1 MKHSWHWMRT
11 LLTLTLVLTLC
22 GLTPAAV
29 LDVGYAESAAE
40 GTTTAAAYG
49 MATADDVIVRK
60 QPSTSANYWF
70 RINTGFVCEILDT
83 VVRGDTTWYKVNST
97 HPTPNGRTY
106 IGYVRASFFRPL
118 TAEET
123 EAYLAGGRVNV
134 TATPAPAQ
142 TPALTLQPSADDALV
157 TATPA
162 NGSDFPFDTSIMG
175 GTTSTPLV
183 SMITPT
189 PTNSQ
194 VTYGTGEITA
204 SGTNFRVAP
213 SLSAGVIGKLNSGT
227 VVTLLAIPDTID
239 ENHWYQIRYNG
250 QEGYIQSNFIR
261 VLTAAVT
268 ATPQPSVYGTVKL
281 LYDSANLRDAPNG
294 TTRALWQG
302 KGSTLSVAGVSQDK
316 GGFTW
321 YPVYYGTD
329 NTIYYVRSDVV
340 EYTAGSGVINTPTPT
355 PASGSAYGY
364 VITTAAGVNLRL
376 SAGGEVIVQVPRNV
390 VLTCIGAPVQT
401 SGSSYLW
408 YYVRYNNLAGYIR
421 GDFVRVCDQNGNP
434 LGEATAAPSVT
445 ATPVVYSGYVKLT
458 KTGVNLRVS
467 PAGRSQGQ
475 YDIGLILPIAG
486 ATVSSGRY
494 QWFCVRTPDGKTGYV
509 RSDCAVPCDLNGN
522 QVTVTPTPAP
532 TTTTSIS
539 TYGYIQITK
548 PSTNLRRTIG
558 GETIHQLAKESVW
571 PLIGTVITTNGVTWY
586 PVSADGYTGFV
597 RGDCAYK
604 LSATQEAS
612 YLAGKGIPKE
622 TPAPTGSI
630 QQTSYVQ
637 TTLDYVNLRQTASRD
652 SKSVAKVRTGTVM
665 AFNATTTAGTSTWY
679 RVVYNSTEVW
689 VLGSCVKVMTQ
700 AEYQEWLNKNPGAAT
715 PQPDA
720 AKGYIVTTRNGV
732 NIRATANGS
741 SILTRVNKGTVLPYY
756 AENIKAGSYTWY
768 LIRLSNGTEGYIRS
782 DMVSKSNNNGGVLPT
797 ATPAPTGSPTAKP
810 SATYTTLRLGSTGD
824 AVTRLV
830 QELIN
835 QGYYTGS
842 VTNVYTSAV
851 QAAVRAFQSAKGL
864 TVDGI
869 AGKQTQHALFGTVEP
884 GADDY
889 TDYTFQFYPAEK
901 IDWYTGGIQQL
912 WAKGA
917 SYKIYD
923 VRTGIVWWARR
934 WAGYS
939 HADIEPV
946 TAADTARLCQIY
958 GVNNAQEIWDKNLW
972 QRRPCLI
979 TIGNRTF
986 ACSLFGM
993 PHNPDGDTI
1002 PDNNMTGQ
1010 ICMHFTNS
1018 KGHESGKVDTYHQQ
1032 AIEYAWQNCPAGH
1045 K

>member
-29 LDVGYAESAAE
+29 PNVGYAESAAE

-123 EAYLAGGRVNV
+123 EAYLASGRVNV

-162 NGSDFPFDTSIMG
+162 SGSDFPFDTSIMG

-434 LGEATAAPSVT
+434 LGEATAAPSDT

-652 SKSVAKVRTGTVM
+652 SKSVAKVRTGTVL

-720 AKGYIVTTRNGV
+720 AKGYIVTTRDGV

-741 SILTRVNKGTVLPYY
+741 NILTRVKKGTVLPYY
-756 AENIKAGSYTWY
+756 TENIKAGSYTWY

-782 DMVSKSNNNGGVLPT
+782 DMVSKSNNNGGPLPT
-797 ATPAPTGSPTAKP
+797 ATPAPTGSPATKP

-889 TDYTFQFYPAEK
+889 TDYNFQFYPAEK

-1032 AIEYAWQNCPAGH
+1032 AIEYAWQNCPAGR

>member
-652 SKSVAKVRTGTVM
+652 SKSVAKVRTGTVL

-720 AKGYIVTTRNGV
+720 AKGYIVTTRDGV

-741 SILTRVNKGTVLPYY
+741 SILTRVKKGTVLPYY
-756 AENIKAGSYTWY
+756 TENIKAGSYTWY

-782 DMVSKSNNNGGVLPT
+782 DMVSKSNNNGGTLPT
-797 ATPAPTGSPTAKP
+797 ATPAPTGSPATKP

-851 QAAVRAFQSAKGL
+851 RAAVRAFQSAKGL

-889 TDYTFQFYPAEK
+889 TDYNFQFYPAEK

-1032 AIEYAWQNCPAGH
+1032 AIEYAWQNCPAGR

>member
-321 YPVYYGTD
+321 YPVYYGTE

-539 TYGYIQITK
+539 TYGYIQIIK

-652 SKSVAKVRTGTVM
+652 SKSVAKVRTGTVL

-720 AKGYIVTTRNGV
+720 AKGYIVTTRDGV

-741 SILTRVNKGTVLPYY
+741 NILTRVKKGTVLPYY
-756 AENIKAGSYTWY
+756 TENIKAGSYTWY

-782 DMVSKSNNNGGVLPT
+782 DMVSKSNNNGGTLPT
-797 ATPAPTGSPTAKP
+797 ATPAPSGSPTTKP

-851 QAAVRAFQSAKGL
+851 RAAVRAFQSAKGL

-889 TDYTFQFYPAEK
+889 TDYNFQFYPAEK

-923 VRTGIVWWARR
+923 VKTGIVWWARR

>member
-29 LDVGYAESAAE
+29 PNVGYAESAAE
-40 GTTTAAAYG
+40 GTTAAAAYG

-162 NGSDFPFDTSIMG
+162 SGSDFPFDTSIMG

-183 SMITPT
+183 SLITPT
-189 PTNSQ
+189 PTTSQ

-227 VVTLLAIPDTID
+227 VVTLLTIPDTID

-268 ATPQPSVYGTVKL
+268 ATPQPSAYGTVKL

-302 KGSTLSVAGVSQDK
+302 KGSTLSVAGISQDK

-329 NTIYYVRSDVV
+329 NTVYYVRSDVV

-558 GETIHQLAKESVW
+558 GETIHQLANESVW

-630 QQTSYVQ
+630 QQTNYVQ

-652 SKSVAKVRTGTVM
+652 SKSVAKVRTGTVL

-782 DMVSKSNNNGGVLPT
+782 DMVSKSNNNGGALPT
-797 ATPAPTGSPTAKP
+797 ATPAPSSSPTTKP

>member
-434 LGEATAAPSVT
+434 LGEATAAPSDT

-586 PVSADGYTGFV
+586 PVSADGYMGFV

-652 SKSVAKVRTGTVM
+652 SKSVAKVRTGTVL

-720 AKGYIVTTRNGV
+720 AKGYIVTTRDGV

-741 SILTRVNKGTVLPYY
+741 NILTRVKKGTVLPYY
-756 AENIKAGSYTWY
+756 TENIKAGSYTWY

-782 DMVSKSNNNGGVLPT
+782 DMVSKSNNNGGTLPT
-797 ATPAPTGSPTAKP
+797 ATPAPSGSPTTKP

-851 QAAVRAFQSAKGL
+851 RAAVRAFQSAKGL

-889 TDYTFQFYPAEK
+889 TDYNFQFYPAEK

-923 VRTGIVWWARR
+923 VKTGIVWWARR

>member
-29 LDVGYAESAAE
+29 PDVGYAESAAE

-123 EAYLAGGRVNV
+123 EAYLASGRVNV

-434 LGEATAAPSVT
+434 LGEATAAPSDT

-652 SKSVAKVRTGTVM
+652 SKSVAKVRTGTVL

-689 VLGSCVKVMTQ
+689 VLGRCVKVMTQ

-720 AKGYIVTTRNGV
+720 AKGYIVTTRDGV

-741 SILTRVNKGTVLPYY
+741 RILTRVNKGTVLPYY

-782 DMVSKSNNNGGVLPT
+782 DMVSKSNNNGGTLPT
-797 ATPAPTGSPTAKP
+797 ATPAPTGSPATKP

-889 TDYTFQFYPAEK
+889 TDYNFQFYPAEK

>member
-29 LDVGYAESAAE
+29 PDVGYAESAAE
-40 GTTTAAAYG
+40 GTTAAAAYG

-123 EAYLAGGRVNV
+123 EAYLASGRVNV

-162 NGSDFPFDTSIMG
+162 GGSDFPFDTSIMG

-189 PTNSQ
+189 PTTSQ
-194 VTYGTGEITA
+194 ATYGTGEITA

-227 VVTLLAIPDTID
+227 VVTLLTIPDTID

-250 QEGYIQSNFIR
+250 QEGYVQSNFIR

-329 NTIYYVRSDVV
+329 NTVYYVRSDVV

-376 SAGGEVIVQVPRNV
+376 SAGGEVIVQIPRNV

-445 ATPVVYSGYVKLT
+445 VTPVVYSGYVKLT

-558 GETIHQLAKESVW
+558 GETIHQLANESVW

-630 QQTSYVQ
+630 QQTNYVQ

-652 SKSVAKVRTGTVM
+652 SKSVAKVRTGTVL

-720 AKGYIVTTRNGV
+720 AKGYIVTTRDGV

-768 LIRLSNGTEGYIRS
+768 LIRLSNGKEGYIRS
-782 DMVSKSNNNGGVLPT
+782 DMVSKSNNNGGALPT

>member
-29 LDVGYAESAAE
+29 PNVGYAESAAE
-40 GTTTAAAYG
+40 GTTAAYG

-83 VVRGDTTWYKVNST
+83 VVRSDTTWYKVNST

-123 EAYLAGGRVNV
+123 EAYLASGRVNV

-162 NGSDFPFDTSIMG
+162 SGSDFPFDTSIMG

-227 VVTLLAIPDTID
+227 VVTLLTIPDTID

-294 TTRALWQG
+294 MTRALWQG

-329 NTIYYVRSDVV
+329 NTVYYVRSDVV

-652 SKSVAKVRTGTVM
+652 SKSVAKVRTGTVL
-665 AFNATTTAGTSTWY
+665 AFNATTTAA
-679 RVVYNSTEVW
+679 RP
-689 VLGSCVKVMTQ
+689 L
-700 AEYQEWLNKNPGAAT
+700 
-715 PQPDA
+715 
-720 AKGYIVTTRNGV
+720 
-732 NIRATANGS
+732 
-741 SILTRVNKGTVLPYY
+741 
-756 AENIKAGSYTWY
+756 
-768 LIRLSNGTEGYIRS
+768 
-782 DMVSKSNNNGGVLPT
+782 
-797 ATPAPTGSPTAKP
+797 
-810 SATYTTLRLGSTGD
+810 
-824 AVTRLV
+824 
-830 QELIN
+830 
-835 QGYYTGS
+835 
-842 VTNVYTSAV
+842 
-851 QAAVRAFQSAKGL
+851 
-864 TVDGI
+864 GI
-869 AGKQTQHALFGTVEP
+869 ALSTTPRKCGC
-884 GADDY
+884 
-889 TDYTFQFYPAEK
+889 
-901 IDWYTGGIQQL
+901 
-912 WAKGA
+912 WAAA
-917 SYKIYD
+917 S
-923 VRTGIVWWARR
+923 R
-934 WAGYS
+934 
-939 HADIEPV
+939 
-946 TAADTARLCQIY
+946 
-958 GVNNAQEIWDKNLW
+958 
-972 QRRPCLI
+972 
-979 TIGNRTF
+979 
-986 ACSLFGM
+986 
-993 PHNPDGDTI
+993 
-1002 PDNNMTGQ
+1002 
-1010 ICMHFTNS
+1010 
-1018 KGHESGKVDTYHQQ
+1018 
-1032 AIEYAWQNCPAGH
+1032 
-1045 K
+1045 

>member
-29 LDVGYAESAAE
+29 PNVGYAESAAE

-123 EAYLAGGRVNV
+123 EAYLASGRVNV

-162 NGSDFPFDTSIMG
+162 SGSDFPFDTSIMG

-302 KGSTLSVAGVSQDK
+302 KGSTLSVARVSQDK

-434 LGEATAAPSVT
+434 LGEATAAPSDT

-652 SKSVAKVRTGTVM
+652 SKSVAKVRTGTVL

-720 AKGYIVTTRNGV
+720 AKGYIVTTRDGV

-741 SILTRVNKGTVLPYY
+741 NILTRVKKGTVLPYY
-756 AENIKAGSYTWY
+756 TENIKAGSYTWY

-782 DMVSKSNNNGGVLPT
+782 DMVSKSNNNGGTLPT
-797 ATPAPTGSPTAKP
+797 ATPAPTGSPATKP

-889 TDYTFQFYPAEK
+889 TDYNFQFYPAEK

>member
-29 LDVGYAESAAE
+29 PNVGYAESAAE

-162 NGSDFPFDTSIMG
+162 SGSDFPFDTSIMG

-183 SMITPT
+183 SLITPT
-189 PTNSQ
+189 PTTSQ

-227 VVTLLAIPDTID
+227 VVTLLTIPDTID

-539 TYGYIQITK
+539 TYGYIQIIK

-652 SKSVAKVRTGTVM
+652 SKSVAKVRTGTVL

-720 AKGYIVTTRNGV
+720 AKGYIVTTRDGV

-741 SILTRVNKGTVLPYY
+741 NILTRVKKGTVLPYY
-756 AENIKAGSYTWY
+756 TENIKAGSYTWY

-782 DMVSKSNNNGGVLPT
+782 DMVSKSNNNGGTLPT
-797 ATPAPTGSPTAKP
+797 ATPAPSGSPTTKP

-851 QAAVRAFQSAKGL
+851 RAAVRAFQSAKGL

-889 TDYTFQFYPAEK
+889 TDYNFQFYPAEK

-923 VRTGIVWWARR
+923 VKTGIVWWARR

-1010 ICMHFTNS
+1010 ICMLFPNS

>member
-29 LDVGYAESAAE
+29 PNVGYAESAAE

-123 EAYLAGGRVNV
+123 EAYLASGRVNV

-162 NGSDFPFDTSIMG
+162 SGSDFPFDTSIMG

-434 LGEATAAPSVT
+434 LGEATAAPSDT

-652 SKSVAKVRTGTVM
+652 SKSVAKVRTGTVL

-720 AKGYIVTTRNGV
+720 AKGYIVTTRDGV

-741 SILTRVNKGTVLPYY
+741 RILTRVNKGTVLPYY
-756 AENIKAGSYTWY
+756 TENIKAGSYTWY

-782 DMVSKSNNNGGVLPT
+782 DMVSKSNNNGGTLPT

-851 QAAVRAFQSAKGL
+851 RAAVRAFQSAKGL

-889 TDYTFQFYPAEK
+889 TDYNFQFYPAEK

-923 VRTGIVWWARR
+923 VKTGIVWWARR

>member
-302 KGSTLSVAGVSQDK
+302 KGSTLSVAGISQDK

-329 NTIYYVRSDVV
+329 NTVYYVRSDVV

-434 LGEATAAPSVT
+434 LGEATAAPSDT

-652 SKSVAKVRTGTVM
+652 SKSVAKVRTGTVL

-720 AKGYIVTTRNGV
+720 AKGYIVTTRDGV

-741 SILTRVNKGTVLPYY
+741 NILTRVKKGTVLPYY

-782 DMVSKSNNNGGVLPT
+782 DMVSKSNNNGGTLPT
-797 ATPAPTGSPTAKP
+797 ATPAPTGSPATKP

-889 TDYTFQFYPAEK
+889 TDYNFQFYPAEK

-1032 AIEYAWQNCPAGH
+1032 AIEYAWQNCPAGR

>member
-652 SKSVAKVRTGTVM
+652 SKSVAKVRTGTVL

-720 AKGYIVTTRNGV
+720 AKGYIVTTRDGV

-741 SILTRVNKGTVLPYY
+741 NILTRVKKGTVLPYY

-782 DMVSKSNNNGGVLPT
+782 DMVSKSNNNGGTLPT
-797 ATPAPTGSPTAKP
+797 ATPAPSGSPTTKP

-889 TDYTFQFYPAEK
+889 TDYNFQFYPAEK

>member
-652 SKSVAKVRTGTVM
+652 SKSVAKVRTGTVL

-720 AKGYIVTTRNGV
+720 AKGYIVTTRDGV

-741 SILTRVNKGTVLPYY
+741 SILTRVKKGTVLPYY
-756 AENIKAGSYTWY
+756 TENIKAGSYTWY

-782 DMVSKSNNNGGVLPT
+782 DMVSKSNNNGGTLPT
-797 ATPAPTGSPTAKP
+797 ATPAPSGSPTTKP

-835 QGYYTGS
+835 QGYYPGS

-851 QAAVRAFQSAKGL
+851 RAAVRAFQSAKGL

-889 TDYTFQFYPAEK
+889 TDYNFQFYPAEK

-923 VRTGIVWWARR
+923 VKTGIVWWARR

>member
-29 LDVGYAESAAE
+29 PNVGYAESAAE

-123 EAYLAGGRVNV
+123 EAYLASGRVNV

-162 NGSDFPFDTSIMG
+162 GGSDFPFDTSIMG

-183 SMITPT
+183 SLITPT
-189 PTNSQ
+189 PTTSQ

-227 VVTLLAIPDTID
+227 VVTLLTIPDTID

-329 NTIYYVRSDVV
+329 NTVYYVRSDVV

-522 QVTVTPTPAP
+522 QVTVTPTPTP

-558 GETIHQLAKESVW
+558 GETIHQLANESVW

-630 QQTSYVQ
+630 QQTNYVQ

-652 SKSVAKVRTGTVM
+652 SKSVAKVRTGTVL

-720 AKGYIVTTRNGV
+720 AKGYIVTTRDGV

-782 DMVSKSNNNGGVLPT
+782 DMVSKSNNNGGALPT
-797 ATPAPTGSPTAKP
+797 ATPAPSSSPTTKP

-1032 AIEYAWQNCPAGH
+1032 AIEYAWQNCPAGR

>member
-29 LDVGYAESAAE
+29 PNVGYAESAAE

-118 TAEET
+118 TAEKT
-123 EAYLAGGRVNV
+123 EAYLASGRVNV

-162 NGSDFPFDTSIMG
+162 SGSDFPFDTSIMG

-227 VVTLLAIPDTID
+227 VVTLLTIPDTID

-329 NTIYYVRSDVV
+329 NTVYYVRSDVV

-445 ATPVVYSGYVKLT
+445 ATPAVYSGYVKLT

-522 QVTVTPTPAP
+522 QVTVTPTPTP

-652 SKSVAKVRTGTVM
+652 SKSVAKVRTGTVL

-720 AKGYIVTTRNGV
+720 AKGYIVTTRDGV

-741 SILTRVNKGTVLPYY
+741 SILTRVKKGTVLPYY
-756 AENIKAGSYTWY
+756 TENIKAGSYTWY

-782 DMVSKSNNNGGVLPT
+782 DMVSKSNNNGGALPT

>member
-652 SKSVAKVRTGTVM
+652 SKSVAKVRTGTVL

-720 AKGYIVTTRNGV
+720 AKGYIVTTRDGV

-741 SILTRVNKGTVLPYY
+741 SILTRVKKGTVLPYY
-756 AENIKAGSYTWY
+756 TENIKAGSYTWY

-782 DMVSKSNNNGGVLPT
+782 DMVSKSNNNGGTLPT
-797 ATPAPTGSPTAKP
+797 ATPAPTGSPATKP

-851 QAAVRAFQSAKGL
+851 RAAVRAFQSAKGL
-864 TVDGI
+864 TMDGI

-889 TDYTFQFYPAEK
+889 TDYNFQFYPAEK

-923 VRTGIVWWARR
+923 VKTGIVWWARR
-934 WAGYS
+934 WAGSS

>member
-29 LDVGYAESAAE
+29 PDVGYAESAAE
-40 GTTTAAAYG
+40 GTTAAAAYG

-123 EAYLAGGRVNV
+123 EAYLASGRVNV

-162 NGSDFPFDTSIMG
+162 SGSDFPFDTSIMG

-183 SMITPT
+183 SVITPT
-189 PTNSQ
+189 PTTSQ

-227 VVTLLAIPDTID
+227 VVTLLTIPDTID

-250 QEGYIQSNFIR
+250 QEGYVQSNFIR

-268 ATPQPSVYGTVKL
+268 ATPQPSVYGTAKL

-329 NTIYYVRSDVV
+329 NTVYYVRSDVV
-340 EYTAGSGVINTPTPT
+340 EYTAGSGVVHTPTPT

-604 LSATQEAS
+604 LSGTQEAS

-652 SKSVAKVRTGTVM
+652 SKSVAKVRTGTVL

-720 AKGYIVTTRNGV
+720 AKGYIVTTRDGV

-756 AENIKAGSYTWY
+756 TENIKAGSYTWY

-782 DMVSKSNNNGGVLPT
+782 DMVSKSDNNGGTLPT

-889 TDYTFQFYPAEK
+889 TDYNFQFYPAEK

-923 VRTGIVWWARR
+923 VKTGIVWWARR
-934 WAGYS
+934 WAGSS

-958 GVNNAQEIWDKNLW
+958 GVSNAQEIWDKNLW

>member
-1 MKHSWHWMRT
+1 M
-11 LLTLTLVLTLC
+11 
-22 GLTPAAV
+22 
-29 LDVGYAESAAE
+29 
-40 GTTTAAAYG
+40 
-49 MATADDVIVRK
+49 
-60 QPSTSANYWF
+60 
-70 RINTGFVCEILDT
+70 
-83 VVRGDTTWYKVNST
+83 
-97 HPTPNGRTY
+97 
-106 IGYVRASFFRPL
+106 
-118 TAEET
+118 
-123 EAYLAGGRVNV
+123 
-134 TATPAPAQ
+134 
-142 TPALTLQPSADDALV
+142 
-157 TATPA
+157 
-162 NGSDFPFDTSIMG
+162 
-175 GTTSTPLV
+175 
-183 SMITPT
+183 
-189 PTNSQ
+189 
-194 VTYGTGEITA
+194 
-204 SGTNFRVAP
+204 
-213 SLSAGVIGKLNSGT
+213 
-227 VVTLLAIPDTID
+227 
-239 ENHWYQIRYNG
+239 
-250 QEGYIQSNFIR
+250 
-261 VLTAAVT
+261 
-268 ATPQPSVYGTVKL
+268 
-281 LYDSANLRDAPNG
+281 
-294 TTRALWQG
+294 
-302 KGSTLSVAGVSQDK
+302 
-316 GGFTW
+316 
-321 YPVYYGTD
+321 
-329 NTIYYVRSDVV
+329 
-340 EYTAGSGVINTPTPT
+340 
-355 PASGSAYGY
+355 
-364 VITTAAGVNLRL
+364 
-376 SAGGEVIVQVPRNV
+376 
-390 VLTCIGAPVQT
+390 
-401 SGSSYLW
+401 
-408 YYVRYNNLAGYIR
+408 
-421 GDFVRVCDQNGNP
+421 
-434 LGEATAAPSVT
+434 
-445 ATPVVYSGYVKLT
+445 
-458 KTGVNLRVS
+458 
-467 PAGRSQGQ
+467 
-475 YDIGLILPIAG
+475 
-486 ATVSSGRY
+486 
-494 QWFCVRTPDGKTGYV
+494 
-509 RSDCAVPCDLNGN
+509 
-522 QVTVTPTPAP
+522 
-532 TTTTSIS
+532 
-539 TYGYIQITK
+539 
-548 PSTNLRRTIG
+548 
-558 GETIHQLAKESVW
+558 
-571 PLIGTVITTNGVTWY
+571 TWY

-652 SKSVAKVRTGTVM
+652 SKAVAKVRTGTVL

-720 AKGYIVTTRNGV
+720 AKGYIVTTRDGV

-741 SILTRVNKGTVLPYY
+741 NILTRVNKGTVLPYY

-782 DMVSKSNNNGGVLPT
+782 DMVSKSNNNGGTLPI
-797 ATPAPTGSPTAKP
+797 ATPAPTGSPATKP

-889 TDYTFQFYPAEK
+889 TDYNFQFYPAEK

>member
-29 LDVGYAESAAE
+29 PNVGYAESAAE
-40 GTTTAAAYG
+40 GTTAAAAYG

-83 VVRGDTTWYKVNST
+83 VVRGNTTWYKVNST

-123 EAYLAGGRVNV
+123 EAYLASGRVNV

-162 NGSDFPFDTSIMG
+162 SGSDFPFDTSIMG

-227 VVTLLAIPDTID
+227 VVTLLTIPDTID

-329 NTIYYVRSDVV
+329 NTVYYVRSDVV

-637 TTLDYVNLRQTASRD
+637 TTLDYVNLRQTA
-652 SKSVAKVRTGTVM
+652 
-665 AFNATTTAGTSTWY
+665 
-679 RVVYNSTEVW
+679 
-689 VLGSCVKVMTQ
+689 
-700 AEYQEWLNKNPGAAT
+700 
-715 PQPDA
+715 
-720 AKGYIVTTRNGV
+720 
-732 NIRATANGS
+732 ATAS
-741 SILTRVNKGTVLPYY
+741 LSRRCARARCWRSMPRPRRARPLGT
-756 AENIKAGSYTWY
+756 A
-768 LIRLSNGTEGYIRS
+768 LST
-782 DMVSKSNNNGGVLPT
+782 
-797 ATPAPTGSPTAKP
+797 TPRKCGCW
-810 SATYTTLRLGSTGD
+810 
-824 AVTRLV
+824 
-830 QELIN
+830 
-835 QGYYTGS
+835 
-842 VTNVYTSAV
+842 
-851 QAAVRAFQSAKGL
+851 AA
-864 TVDGI
+864 
-869 AGKQTQHALFGTVEP
+869 
-884 GADDY
+884 
-889 TDYTFQFYPAEK
+889 
-901 IDWYTGGIQQL
+901 
-912 WAKGA
+912 A
-917 SYKIYD
+917 S
-923 VRTGIVWWARR
+923 R
-934 WAGYS
+934 
-939 HADIEPV
+939 
-946 TAADTARLCQIY
+946 
-958 GVNNAQEIWDKNLW
+958 
-972 QRRPCLI
+972 
-979 TIGNRTF
+979 
-986 ACSLFGM
+986 
-993 PHNPDGDTI
+993 
-1002 PDNNMTGQ
+1002 
-1010 ICMHFTNS
+1010 
-1018 KGHESGKVDTYHQQ
+1018 
-1032 AIEYAWQNCPAGH
+1032 
-1045 K
+1045 

>member
-29 LDVGYAESAAE
+29 TNVGYAESAAE
-40 GTTTAAAYG
+40 GTAAAAAYG

-123 EAYLAGGRVNV
+123 EAYLASGRVNV

-162 NGSDFPFDTSIMG
+162 SGSDFPFDTSIMG

-227 VVTLLAIPDTID
+227 VVTLLTIPDTID

-268 ATPQPSVYGTVKL
+268 ATPRPSVYGTVKL

-329 NTIYYVRSDVV
+329 NTVYYVRSDVV

-652 SKSVAKVRTGTVM
+652 SKSVAKVRTGTVL

-720 AKGYIVTTRNGV
+720 AKGYIVTTRDGV

-741 SILTRVNKGTVLPYY
+741 SILTRVKKGTVLPYY
-756 AENIKAGSYTWY
+756 TENIKAGSYTWY

-782 DMVSKSNNNGGVLPT
+782 DMVSKSNNNGGTLPT
-797 ATPAPTGSPTAKP
+797 ATPAPTGSPTTKP

-889 TDYTFQFYPAEK
+889 TDYNFQFYPAEK

-923 VRTGIVWWARR
+923 VKTGIVWWARR

-1032 AIEYAWQNCPAGH
+1032 AIEYAWQNCPAGR

>member
-11 LLTLTLVLTLC
+11 LLALTLVLTLC

-29 LDVGYAESAAE
+29 PDVGYAESAAE

-123 EAYLAGGRVNV
+123 EAYLASGRVNV

-162 NGSDFPFDTSIMG
+162 SGSDFPFDTSIMG
-175 GTTSTPLV
+175 GTTSIPLV

-268 ATPQPSVYGTVKL
+268 ATPRPSVYGTVKL

-302 KGSTLSVAGVSQDK
+302 KGSTLSVAGISQDK

-321 YPVYYGTD
+321 YPLYYGTD
-329 NTIYYVRSDVV
+329 NTVYYVRSDVV

-558 GETIHQLAKESVW
+558 GETIHQLANESVW

-652 SKSVAKVRTGTVM
+652 SKSVAKVRTGTVL

-756 AENIKAGSYTWY
+756 TENIKAGSYTWY

-782 DMVSKSNNNGGVLPT
+782 DMVSKSNNNGGTLPT
-797 ATPAPTGSPTAKP
+797 ATPAPTGSPTTKP

-889 TDYTFQFYPAEK
+889 TDYNFQFYPAEK

>member
-29 LDVGYAESAAE
+29 PDVGYAESAAE
-40 GTTTAAAYG
+40 GTTAAAAYG

-123 EAYLAGGRVNV
+123 EAYLASGRVNV

-162 NGSDFPFDTSIMG
+162 SGSDFPFDTSIMG
-175 GTTSTPLV
+175 GTTSIPLV

-329 NTIYYVRSDVV
+329 NTVYYVRSDVV

-630 QQTSYVQ
+630 QQTNYVQ

-652 SKSVAKVRTGTVM
+652 SKSVAKVRTGTVL

-720 AKGYIVTTRNGV
+720 AKGYIVTTRDGV

-741 SILTRVNKGTVLPYY
+741 SILTRVKKGTVLPYY
-756 AENIKAGSYTWY
+756 TENIKAGSYTWY

-782 DMVSKSNNNGGVLPT
+782 DMVSKSNNNGGALPT
-797 ATPAPTGSPTAKP
+797 ATPAPSSSPTTKP

-889 TDYTFQFYPAEK
+889 TDYNFQFYPAEK

-1032 AIEYAWQNCPAGH
+1032 AIEYAWQNCPAGR

>member
-29 LDVGYAESAAE
+29 PDVGYAESAAE
-40 GTTTAAAYG
+40 GTTAAAAYG

-123 EAYLAGGRVNV
+123 EAYLASGRVNV

-162 NGSDFPFDTSIMG
+162 SGSDFPFDTSIMG

-189 PTNSQ
+189 PTTSQ

-227 VVTLLAIPDTID
+227 VVTLLTIPDTID

-302 KGSTLSVAGVSQDK
+302 KGSTLSVAGISQDK

-329 NTIYYVRSDVV
+329 NTVYYVRSDVV
-340 EYTAGSGVINTPTPT
+340 EFTAGSGVINTPTPT

-522 QVTVTPTPAP
+522 QVTVTPTPTP

-558 GETIHQLAKESVW
+558 GEPIHQLANESVW

-652 SKSVAKVRTGTVM
+652 SKSVAKVRTGTVL

-679 RVVYNSTEVW
+679 RVVYNSAEVW

-720 AKGYIVTTRNGV
+720 AKGYIVTTRDGV

-741 SILTRVNKGTVLPYY
+741 SILTRVKKGTVLPYY

-782 DMVSKSNNNGGVLPT
+782 DMVSKSNNNGGALPT
-797 ATPAPTGSPTAKP
+797 ATPAPSSSPTTKP

-830 QELIN
+830 QELIK

-889 TDYTFQFYPAEK
+889 TDYNFQFYPAEK

-923 VRTGIVWWARR
+923 VKTGIVWWARR

-1032 AIEYAWQNCPAGH
+1032 AIEYAWQNCPAGR

>member
-29 LDVGYAESAAE
+29 PNVGYAESAAE

-123 EAYLAGGRVNV
+123 EAYLASGRVNV

-162 NGSDFPFDTSIMG
+162 SGSDFPFDTSIMG

-227 VVTLLAIPDTID
+227 VVTLLTIPDTID

-268 ATPQPSVYGTVKL
+268 ATPRPSVYGTVKL

-329 NTIYYVRSDVV
+329 NTVYYVRSDVV

-445 ATPVVYSGYVKLT
+445 ATPAVYSGYVKLT
-458 KTGVNLRVS
+458 KIGVNLRVS

-522 QVTVTPTPAP
+522 QVTVTPTPTP

-558 GETIHQLAKESVW
+558 GEIIHQLAKESVW

-652 SKSVAKVRTGTVM
+652 SKSVAKVRTGTVL

-720 AKGYIVTTRNGV
+720 AKGYIVTTRDGV

-741 SILTRVNKGTVLPYY
+741 SILTRVKKGTVLPYY
-756 AENIKAGSYTWY
+756 TENIKAGSYTWY

-782 DMVSKSNNNGGVLPT
+782 DMVSKSNNNGGALPT

>member
-29 LDVGYAESAAE
+29 PNVGYAESAAE

-123 EAYLAGGRVNV
+123 EAYLASGRVNV
-134 TATPAPAQ
+134 TAIPAPAQ

-162 NGSDFPFDTSIMG
+162 SGSDFPFDTSIMG

-302 KGSTLSVAGVSQDK
+302 KGSTLSVAGISQDK

-329 NTIYYVRSDVV
+329 NTVYYVRSDVV

-532 TTTTSIS
+532 TTSIS

-652 SKSVAKVRTGTVM
+652 SKSVAKVRTGTVL

-720 AKGYIVTTRNGV
+720 AKGYIVTTRDGV

-741 SILTRVNKGTVLPYY
+741 NILTRVNKGTVLPYY

-782 DMVSKSNNNGGVLPT
+782 DMVSKSNNNGGTLPI
-797 ATPAPTGSPTAKP
+797 ATPAPTGSPATKP

-889 TDYTFQFYPAEK
+889 TDYNFQFYPAEK

>member
-22 GLTPAAV
+22 GLTPAVVPTAV
-29 LDVGYAESAAE
+29 YAESAAE
-40 GTTTAAAYG
+40 GTTAAAAYG

-123 EAYLAGGRVNV
+123 EAYLASGRVNP
-134 TATPAPAQ
+134 TATPAPTQ
-142 TPALTLQPSADDALV
+142 TPSLTLQPSADDALV
-157 TATPA
+157 TATP
-162 NGSDFPFDTSIMG
+162 NSDFPFDTGIMG
-175 GTTSTPLV
+175 GTTPTPLV
-183 SMITPT
+183 SVITPT
-189 PTNSQ
+189 PTTAQ

-227 VVTLLAIPDTID
+227 VVTLLTIPETID

-250 QEGYIQSNFIR
+250 QEGYVQSNFIR

-281 LYDSANLRDAPNG
+281 LYDSANLRDAPSG

-302 KGSTLSVAGVSQDK
+302 KGSTLSVAGPSQDK

-329 NTIYYVRSDVV
+329 NTLYYVRADVV

-376 SAGGEVIVQVPRNV
+376 SAGGEVIVQIPRNV

-408 YYVRYNNLAGYIR
+408 YYVRYNNMAGYIR
-421 GDFVRVCDQNGNP
+421 GDVVRVCDQNGNP
-434 LGEATAAPSVT
+434 LGETTAAPA
-445 ATPVVYSGYVKLT
+445 ATPTPTVYSGYVKLT

-467 PAGRSQGQ
+467 PAGASQGQ

-494 QWFCVRTPDGKTGYV
+494 QWFYVRTPDGKTGYV

-522 QVTVTPTPAP
+522 QVTVTPTPVP
-532 TTTTSIS
+532 TTTTGIS

-558 GETIHQLAKESVW
+558 GETIHQLANESVW

-612 YLAGKGIPKE
+612 YLAGNGIPKE
-622 TPAPTGSI
+622 TPAPTGSV
-630 QQTSYVQ
+630 QQTNYVQ

-652 SKSVAKVRTGTVM
+652 SKSVAKVRTGTVL

-720 AKGYIVTTRNGV
+720 AKGYVVTTRDGV

-741 SILTRVNKGTVLPYY
+741 NILTRVNKGTVLPYY

-782 DMVSKSNNNGGVLPT
+782 DMVTKSGSDGSLPT
-797 ATPAPTGSPTAKP
+797 ATPAPTGSPTTKP

-824 AVTRLV
+824 AVTNLV

-851 QAAVRAFQSAKGL
+851 EAAVRAFQSAKGL

-923 VRTGIVWWARR
+923 VQTGIVWWARR
-934 WAGYS
+934 WAGAS

-1018 KGHESGKVDTYHQQ
+1018 KGHESGKVDTYHQE
-1032 AIEYAWQNCPAGH
+1032 AIEYAWLHCPAGH

>member
-29 LDVGYAESAAE
+29 PDVGYAESAAE
-40 GTTTAAAYG
+40 GTTAAAAYG

-123 EAYLAGGRVNV
+123 EAYLASGRVNV

-157 TATPA
+157 TATPVG
-162 NGSDFPFDTSIMG
+162 GSDFPFDTSIMG

-189 PTNSQ
+189 PTTSQ

-227 VVTLLAIPDTID
+227 VVTLLTIPDTID

-250 QEGYIQSNFIR
+250 QEGYVQSNFIR

-268 ATPQPSVYGTVKL
+268 ATPQPSVYGTAKL

-329 NTIYYVRSDVV
+329 NTVYYVRSDVV

-558 GETIHQLAKESVW
+558 GETIHQLANESVW

-622 TPAPTGSI
+622 TPTPTGSI

-652 SKSVAKVRTGTVM
+652 SKSVAKVRTGTVL

-720 AKGYIVTTRNGV
+720 AKGYIVTMRDGV

-756 AENIKAGSYTWY
+756 TENIKAGSYTWY

-782 DMVSKSNNNGGVLPT
+782 DMVSKSDNNGGTLPT

>member
-29 LDVGYAESAAE
+29 PNVGYAESAAE

-123 EAYLAGGRVNV
+123 EAYLASGRVNV

-162 NGSDFPFDTSIMG
+162 SGSDFPFDTSIMG

-434 LGEATAAPSVT
+434 LGEATAAPSDT

-652 SKSVAKVRTGTVM
+652 SKSVAKVRTGTVL

-720 AKGYIVTTRNGV
+720 AKGYIVTTRDGV

-741 SILTRVNKGTVLPYY
+741 RILTRVNKGTVLPYY
-756 AENIKAGSYTWY
+756 TENIKAGSYTWY

-782 DMVSKSNNNGGVLPT
+782 DMVSKSNNNGGTLPT

-851 QAAVRAFQSAKGL
+851 RAAVRAFQSAKGL

-889 TDYTFQFYPAEK
+889 TDYNFQFYPAEK

-923 VRTGIVWWARR
+923 VKTGIVWWARR

-1032 AIEYAWQNCPAGH
+1032 AIEYAWQNCPAGR

>member
-1 MKHSWHWMRT
+1 
-11 LLTLTLVLTLC
+11 
-22 GLTPAAV
+22 
-29 LDVGYAESAAE
+29 
-40 GTTTAAAYG
+40 
-49 MATADDVIVRK
+49 
-60 QPSTSANYWF
+60 
-70 RINTGFVCEILDT
+70 
-83 VVRGDTTWYKVNST
+83 
-97 HPTPNGRTY
+97 
-106 IGYVRASFFRPL
+106 
-118 TAEET
+118 
-123 EAYLAGGRVNV
+123 
-134 TATPAPAQ
+134 
-142 TPALTLQPSADDALV
+142 
-157 TATPA
+157 
-162 NGSDFPFDTSIMG
+162 
-175 GTTSTPLV
+175 
-183 SMITPT
+183 MITPT
-189 PTNSQ
+189 PTTSQ

-227 VVTLLAIPDTID
+227 VVTLLTIPDTID

-329 NTIYYVRSDVV
+329 NTVYYVRSDVV

-445 ATPVVYSGYVKLT
+445 ATPAVYSGYVKLT

-630 QQTSYVQ
+630 QQTNYVQ
-637 TTLDYVNLRQTASRD
+637 TTLDLS
-652 SKSVAKVRTGTVM
+652 
-665 AFNATTTAGTSTWY
+665 
-679 RVVYNSTEVW
+679 
-689 VLGSCVKVMTQ
+689 
-700 AEYQEWLNKNPGAAT
+700 
-715 PQPDA
+715 
-720 AKGYIVTTRNGV
+720 
-732 NIRATANGS
+732 
-741 SILTRVNKGTVLPYY
+741 
-756 AENIKAGSYTWY
+756 
-768 LIRLSNGTEGYIRS
+768 LIHI
-782 DMVSKSNNNGGVLPT
+782 
-797 ATPAPTGSPTAKP
+797 
-810 SATYTTLRLGSTGD
+810 
-824 AVTRLV
+824 
-830 QELIN
+830 
-835 QGYYTGS
+835 
-842 VTNVYTSAV
+842 
-851 QAAVRAFQSAKGL
+851 
-864 TVDGI
+864 
-869 AGKQTQHALFGTVEP
+869 
-884 GADDY
+884 
-889 TDYTFQFYPAEK
+889 
-901 IDWYTGGIQQL
+901 
-912 WAKGA
+912 
-917 SYKIYD
+917 
-923 VRTGIVWWARR
+923 
-934 WAGYS
+934 
-939 HADIEPV
+939 
-946 TAADTARLCQIY
+946 
-958 GVNNAQEIWDKNLW
+958 
-972 QRRPCLI
+972 
-979 TIGNRTF
+979 
-986 ACSLFGM
+986 
-993 PHNPDGDTI
+993 
-1002 PDNNMTGQ
+1002 
-1010 ICMHFTNS
+1010 
-1018 KGHESGKVDTYHQQ
+1018 
-1032 AIEYAWQNCPAGH
+1032 
-1045 K
+1045 

>member
-652 SKSVAKVRTGTVM
+652 SKSVAKVRTGTVL

-720 AKGYIVTTRNGV
+720 AKGYIVTTRDGV

-741 SILTRVNKGTVLPYY
+741 RILTRVNKGTVLPYY

-782 DMVSKSNNNGGVLPT
+782 DMVSKSNNNGGTLPT
-797 ATPAPTGSPTAKP
+797 ATPAPTGSPATKP

-889 TDYTFQFYPAEK
+889 TDYNFQFYPAEK

>member
-652 SKSVAKVRTGTVM
+652 SKSVAKVRTGTVL

-689 VLGSCVKVMTQ
+689 VLGRCVKVMTQ

-720 AKGYIVTTRNGV
+720 AKGYIVTTRDGV

-741 SILTRVNKGTVLPYY
+741 RILTRVNKGTVLPYY

-782 DMVSKSNNNGGVLPT
+782 DMVSKSNNNGGTLPT
-797 ATPAPTGSPTAKP
+797 ATPAPSGSPTTKP

-889 TDYTFQFYPAEK
+889 TDYNFQFYPAEK

-923 VRTGIVWWARR
+923 VKTGIVWWARR